1 MGDTANHPILLA
13 SLRSQGA
20 ANDGSGDALLLPDDR
35 DESESANLKRKVLSL
50 GKNVLRVIDSGNEIN
65 RAGILK
71 KVGRYVTQ
79 VESDLKKD
87 PAQEGYLNLLREI
100 NSAIK
105 AC

>member
-1 MGDTANHPILLA
+1 MGDTDKHRTLLA

-20 ANDGSGDALLLPDDR
+20 ANDGSGDMLLLPGDR
-35 DESESANLKRKVLSL
+35 DESESANLKRKVISL
-50 GKNVLRVIDSGNEIN
+50 GRNVLRIIDSGNEIN

-79 VESDLKKD
+79 VESDLKED
-87 PAQEGYLNLLREI
+87 PAQAGYLKLLCEI
-100 NSAIK
+100 NNAIK